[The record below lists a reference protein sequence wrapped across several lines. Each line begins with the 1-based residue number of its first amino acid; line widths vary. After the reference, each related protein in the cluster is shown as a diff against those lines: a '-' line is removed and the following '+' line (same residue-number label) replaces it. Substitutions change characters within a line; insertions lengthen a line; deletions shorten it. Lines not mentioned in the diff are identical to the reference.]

1 MPLNFNSGTGNYK
14 PYVRYMA
21 STSSWRTADG
31 DFQFKKAI
39 FDLDNVQTGWC
50 LLAEGG
56 APEWVMD
63 ASIDQM
69 AKKPEGDGWKRGFK
83 VDIFSKDMFGD
94 EPTREWGTNA
104 AGATMSM
111 QALFSEFEQS
121 ERPAGQVP
129 VVEFQGAVPTKVGKG
144 NTTVPTLRIVKWVD
158 RPAELQDNEGLAV
171 SGSSPSPVT
180 AATTADEDDEF

>member
-31 DFQFKKAI
+31 DFNSRRLSSI
-39 FDLDNVQTGWC
+39 WTMCNRLV

-69 AKKPEGDGWKRGFK
+69 AKPEGEGWKRGFK

-104 AGATMSM
+104 AGDHEYA
-111 QALFSEFEQS
+111 
-121 ERPAGQVP
+121 
-129 VVEFQGAVPTKVGKG
+129 
-144 NTTVPTLRIVKWVD
+144 
-158 RPAELQDNEGLAV
+158 
-171 SGSSPSPVT
+171 SPVQ
-180 AATTADEDDEF
+180 